1 MQSKLSNLT
10 VMVNVIRQNAET
22 DPQRALIGL
31 RGLVDTAL
39 DLLNEL
45 ERAVILR
52 RQNRI
57 DVTGY
62 KEAIAKFSQQVQPHA
77 KWPFPRNAD
86 APPNASTPEWIDAIA
101 KQAAADPKIPIWW
114 AMRNAAGEILVGQ
127 RTGNGLVLDIL
138 ATDNQLLDFGWI
150 KIRAQTADDAKRIAE
165 SVL

>member
-39 DLLNEL
+39 DLLNDL

-52 RQNRI
+52 RQKWLSR
-57 DVTGY
+57 
-62 KEAIAKFSQQVQPHA
+62 QVASSDYEYEKAPNA
-77 KWPFPRNAD
+77 KWPFPCNAD
-86 APPNASTPEWIDAIA
+86 APPNASTPEWIDTIA

-150 KIRAQTADDAKRIAE
+150 KIRAKTADDAKRIAE

>member
-39 DLLNEL
+39 DLLNDL

-52 RQNRI
+52 RQN
-57 DVTGY
+57 Y
-62 KEAIAKFSQQVQPHA
+62 IAQHSQA
-77 KWPFPRNAD
+77 RWPFPRNAD
-86 APPNASTPEWIDAIA
+86 APPNASTPEWIDTIA

-150 KIRAQTADDAKRIAE
+150 KIRAKTADDAKRIAE